1 MITSYEVGA
10 VFKIV
15 DQASTQ
21 LKAISAQ
28 FKELDALILRTK
40 ENMSAFGI
48 KGLGR
53 LSNQIKAVNE
63 QMAAL
68 AGSSDK
74 AALGAMGGFARL
86 DGAVDASI
94 QRVRALKTEMA
105 SIGRAGM
112 LPGPGGGGGGGG
124 RRNMR
129 YGSSGSAGGHGGSV
143 SMSHSLPGGA
153 RVSESGAANV
163 AGWSILGGLAYGVY
177 EEAKMQDKVAQILYH
192 GHYEPNDKNK
202 NFFRDIIQNSMSESG
217 YGLEPIAEA
226 TLTQMR
232 MFQGVPGNGVSV
244 LPEMLR
250 AATIEAR
257 LKGTSPQESMNSLI
271 GLAHMTKEYDVEAIK
286 KLAPAFAYL
295 SSANPSSLGS
305 MERAAS
311 YAVPI
316 LQSGMGI
323 DPKEALL
330 LGTALTRAGAT
341 NTKSGTWLR
350 NMMLN
355 AMPGTSLMS
364 KIAFKKHEESL
375 KALGLVDNN
384 DKPTWYTDGKPDPF
398 KMLEIASAKAAD
410 IPMEKRAAYEKQLFG
425 VQGYGAFA
433 LLSDPAV
440 RQQVMAMHAK
450 MGSPEFKNQYATFME
465 MYSANSPM
473 QKGRQSWADL
483 NNVLMD
489 IGGNLLP
496 MVTAALG
503 VFDSALK
510 KLRETMGDG
519 PAAGV
524 AAGVLGIG
532 AASMTK
538 IGRTALAF
546 GARAGAPLPFSAVAL
561 PAFAAGGLIDAIAF
575 GAEKG
580 EMVGAVPGVTGPFVD
595 PGKAGSFGFGLPGKG
610 PAGLPL
616 PTSANLAA
624 AAEAGKEVGEQSSK
638 ALKDGFAPNSFGQTG
653 AAAANSLMQG
663 FLGAIG
669 AGGGA
674 AINKMSLKGG
684 SLVPPSR
691 PAAPTQP
698 IVLKVNQRVLA
709 TIAEDGITS
718 RHSIPIG
725 TNSHDGGA
733 AYSPVDSV
741 NI

>member
-1 MITSYEVGA
+1 MITSYTVGA

-15 DQASTQ
+15 DEASTQ
-21 LKAISAQ
+21 LKAIATQ
-28 FKELDALILRTK
+28 FKELDALINKTK
-40 ENMSAFGI
+40 ENIAFLGTSGGFGALGKEIEGAITGVRTLKGEVASLKAELRAVGANGI
-48 KGLGR
+48 GG
-53 LSNQIKAVNE
+53 I
-63 QMAAL
+63 AAL
-68 AGSSDK
+68 PS
-74 AALGAMGGFARL
+74 
-86 DGAVDASI
+86 
-94 QRVRALKTEMA
+94 
-105 SIGRAGM
+105 
-112 LPGPGGGGGGGG
+112 GGGGG
-124 RRNMR
+124 RHVRPGQSR
-129 YGSSGSAGGHGGSV
+129 AGGSGGDGGFG
-143 SMSHSLPGGA
+143 MRHNLPGGVYV
-153 RVSESGAANV
+153 RESGAANV
-163 AGWSILGGLAYGVY
+163 AGWGALGALGYGAY
-177 EEAKMQDKVAQILYH
+177 EEAKMQDAVFQLLYH
-192 GHYEPNDKNK
+192 SGLEGTKENRTL
-202 NFFRDIIQNSMSESG
+202 FRTDIQNAMSESG
-217 YGLEPIAEA
+217 YGLDAITEA
-226 TLTQMR
+226 AKTQMR

-286 KLAPAFAYL
+286 KLAPAFAFL
-295 SSANPSSLGS
+295 SASNPSSLGS
-305 MERAAS
+305 MEKAAS
-311 YAVPI
+311 YSVPI
-316 LQSGMGI
+316 LQSGMEI
-323 DPKEALL
+323 DPMQTLL
-330 LGTALTRAGAT
+330 MGTVLTRAGAT

-350 NMMLN
+350 NMMMN

-364 KIAFKKHEESL
+364 KIAFQKHEEAL
-375 KALGLVDNN
+375 KALGLVD
-384 DKPTWYTDGKPDPF
+384 DKDNPTWYTNNKPDPF
-398 KMLEIASAKAAD
+398 KMLEIASGKAAD
-410 IPMEKRAAYEKQLFG
+410 IPLEKRAAYEKQLFG

-440 RQQVMAMHAK
+440 RQQVTAMRGT
-450 MGSPEFKNQYATFME
+450 MDSPEFKNRYGSFME

-503 VFDSALK
+503 GFDSALK

-524 AAGVLGIG
+524 VAGGLVLG

-546 GARAGAPLPFSAVAL
+546 GARAGAPLAL
-561 PAFAAGGLIDAIAF
+561 PAFAAGGLIEAIAF

-610 PAGLPL
+610 PVGLPL

-684 SLVPPSR
+684 SLVPQSR
-691 PAAPTQP
+691 PAAAPQP
-698 IVLKVNQRVLA
+698 IVLKVNHRVLA
-709 TIAEDGITS
+709 TMAEEGITN
-718 RHSIPIG
+718 RHSIPIS
-725 TNSHDGGA
+725 TNSFDGSVS
-733 AYSPVDSV
+733 YSPVDSV